1 MSKAQIV
8 IPAYNEAMA
17 ASIRIGRIFG
27 IPIYLHLT
35 FLIILPL
42 FIYVFSEPPNQ
53 VSILGIVLSFKDL
66 GTSTAVKYAF
76 GTVAA
81 VIFFLT
87 ILFHEIAHSYLAMKY
102 GVKIK
107 GITLMIFGGVSQME
121 EMPRL
126 PQQEWRMAF
135 AGPMTSLAAGLL
147 SWVAMYIID
156 ALHSASVLV
165 QGVAILLGIMAIYN
179 VLLAGFNLIPA
190 FPMDGGR
197 VLRAWFAMRMDFLEA
212 TQRAAR
218 VGRYF
223 ALGMAV
229 FGIFTLNFFLIIIAL
244 FVYIGAT
251 EEEQATT
258 ITESLHGV
266 TVGQVMTPK
275 VTVVHPDTSVQ
286 ELQNLMLTTRFM
298 GFPVVENDAVVGMVT
313 LSDTHKVPRDRIAT
327 ARVRDIM
334 TRNLVTATPDMDA
347 AKALFMMSE
356 SKVGRLVVIVDG
368 KLAGILT
375 QKDLLRT
382 VDMILARRRMLW
394 STPRTAPL
402 PPPAPPPTL

>member
-1 MSKAQIV
+1 
-8 IPAYNEAMA
+8 MA

-42 FIYVFSEPPNQ
+42 FIYVFSAPPNQ
-53 VSILGIVLSFKDL
+53 VTILGIVLSFKDL
-66 GTSTAVKYAF
+66 DTSLAVKYAF
-76 GTVAA
+76 GTAA
-81 VIFFLT
+81 AIIFFAT

-107 GITLMIFGGVSQME
+107 GITLMVFGGVSQME

-135 AGPMTSLAAGLL
+135 AGPMTSLGAGVISWLVMYLL
-147 SWVAMYIID
+147 D
-156 ALHSASVLV
+156 ALNSSSVLI
-165 QGVAILLGIMAIYN
+165 QGIAILLGIMAIYN
-179 VLLAGFNLIPA
+179 VLLAAFNLIPA

-197 VLRAWFAMRMDFLEA
+197 VLRAWFAMHMDFLEA
-212 TQRAAR
+212 TKRAAK

-229 FGIFTLNFFLIIIAL
+229 FGVFTLNFFLIIIAL
-244 FVYIGAT
+244 FVYIGAS

-266 TVGQVMTPK
+266 TVGQVMSPN
-275 VTVVHPDTSVQ
+275 VTVVHPDTSIQ
-286 ELQNLMLTTRFM
+286 DLHNLMLTTRFM
-298 GFPVVENDAVVGMVT
+298 GFPVVEKDALVGLVT
-313 LSDTHKVPRDRIAT
+313 LSDTHKVSRDRAAT

-334 TRNLVTATPDMDA
+334 TRNVVTAMPEMDA
-347 AKALFMMSE
+347 AKALFLMSE
-356 SKVGRLVVIVDG
+356 GKIGRLVVLKDG
-368 KLAGILT
+368 KLVGIVT

-382 VDMILARRRMLW
+382 VDMILARRRSLW
-394 STPRTAPL
+394 STPRGVSPQ
-402 PPPAPPPTL
+402 APPPPPSF